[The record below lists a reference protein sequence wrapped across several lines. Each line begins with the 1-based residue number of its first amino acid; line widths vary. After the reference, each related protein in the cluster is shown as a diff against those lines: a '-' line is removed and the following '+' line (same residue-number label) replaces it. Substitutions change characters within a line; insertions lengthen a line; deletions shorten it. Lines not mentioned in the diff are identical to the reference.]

1 MSLTSPKTTRWWL
14 LMFLLQLMLMK
25 IMIFIFH
32 FFIILNL
39 KTTNVADNDRQA
51 GKKTFFFFLI
61 IFIFIF
67 HKKFMILIYKRNNT
81 MCIKYMWLR
90 KMTRDSSLFHQ
101 VPPATSSVFWGL
113 FLMLS
118 LSSKE
123 INKKPACVQ
132 ITCAHPR
139 ILAKANLAT
148 RPLLCTKLFFPNTT
162 LATCPNG

>member
-1 MSLTSPKTTRWWL
+1 MSLWPSPKPQAHDL
-14 LMFLLQLMLMK
+14 FC
-25 IMIFIFH
+25 

-39 KTTNVADNDRQA
+39 KTNNVADNDRQA
-51 GKKTFFFFLI
+51 EKKLFFFFI

-101 VPPATSSVFWGL
+101 VLPATSSVFGGL

-118 LSSKE
+118 LS
-123 INKKPACVQ
+123 CVQ

-148 RPLLCTKLFFPNTT
+148 RPLLCAKLFFPIPLWLHAQTDKQDNNSCVKHHKQSEHCF
-162 LATCPNG
+162 AQ

>member
-1 MSLTSPKTTRWWL
+1 MMTSYVFITANVNENYDFYIPFFYHSK
-14 LMFLLQLMLMK
+14 LMWQTMTDKLEK
-25 IMIFIFH
+25 
-32 FFIILNL
+32 N
-39 KTTNVADNDRQA
+39 
-51 GKKTFFFFLI
+51 FFFFLI

-148 RPLLCTKLFFPNTT
+148 RPLLCTKLFFPNTA